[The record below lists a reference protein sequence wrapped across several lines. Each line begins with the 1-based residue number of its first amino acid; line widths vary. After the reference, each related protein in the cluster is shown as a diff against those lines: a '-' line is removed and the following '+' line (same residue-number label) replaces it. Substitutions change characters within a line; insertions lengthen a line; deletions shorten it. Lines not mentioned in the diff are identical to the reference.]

1 MKRNGLPRQ
10 SGTSMEDPF
19 RMNRD
24 WWNEAVEVHV
34 RSRGPEGYDVNGFKQ
49 GRSSLQSVE
58 RTEVGD
64 VRGRK
69 LLHLQCHFGLDTM
82 SWARLGAEV
91 TGVDFSENGIEWAK
105 RLAAELRIP
114 ARFLLSNVYDL
125 PRVLEEEFDV
135 VFSSYGAI
143 NWLPDL
149 AAWARIVAGYLRPGG
164 FLYLI
169 DAHPFARI
177 FYDEADATDLR
188 YASPYWKPEPMR
200 ITEDGTY
207 ADKDAHFE
215 HRTTIEFQH
224 PIGVILDAV
233 IDAGLQL
240 EFLHEFPFCAW
251 EMFPFMD
258 KGEDGYY
265 RLRGDSDRIPLLFS
279 LRARKPIP

>member
-1 MKRNGLPRQ
+1 
-10 SGTSMEDPF
+10 MEDPF

-34 RSRGPEGYDVNGFKQ
+34 RSRGPDGYDVDGFKA
-49 GRSSLQSVE
+49 GRSSLQPVE
-58 RTEVGD
+58 RAEVGD
-64 VRGRK
+64 VRGKK
-69 LLHLQCHFGLDTM
+69 LLHLQCHFGLDTL
-82 SWARLGAEV
+82 SWARLGADV
-91 TGVDFSENGIEWAK
+91 TGVDFSENGIAWARK
-105 RLAAELRIP
+105 IASECGIP

-125 PRVLEEEFDV
+125 PRVLHEDFDI

-149 AAWARIVAGYLRPGG
+149 AAWARIAASYLRPGG

-169 DAHPFARI
+169 DAHPFSRI
-177 FYDEADATDLR
+177 FDDEANATDLR
-188 YASPYWKPEPMR
+188 YASPYWQPGPIR

-215 HRTTIEFQH
+215 HRTTLEFH
-224 PIGVILDAV
+224 HSMGGILDAV
-233 IDAGLQL
+233 IDAGLKL

-251 EMFPFMD
+251 QMFPFMD

-265 RLRGDSDRIPLLFS
+265 RLRGDANRIPLMFS
-279 LRARKPIP
+279 IRARKTAP